1 MKLRPQG
8 LSFETLEA
16 RHVLAASPIITEFMA
31 SNDGALLDGYGA
43 ENDWVELYNPSDQ
56 SIDLQGFSLTDNP
69 DELDRWTF
77 PSVALAP
84 GQFLVV
90 FASGRDEVDPA
101 GNLHTNFSLSAGG
114 EYLALVSPQGT
125 VLSQYGTEDDNFPAQ
140 DSNASYGIGFSSE
153 TRQAINGGS
162 SASYLI
168 PTDGSVD
175 ASWMLPDF
183 DDTGWSAGTASLGYQ
198 ATTGPYSGLY
208 QTTLPVGTHSTY
220 VRIPFTVDSMEEV
233 AGTLRMKYDD
243 GFVAYLNGVEIIRKN
258 APTSVTYGSSA
269 TEFRPR
275 EAAIIE
281 QVFSINTEGLLELG
295 ENVLAI
301 HVLNSDASTIDD
313 LLLAPSLSLSKG
325 MPLSPERV
333 GSMIAPTPGAPN
345 TNINASDVNF
355 SRLGGAYTSPFALEL
370 TSAGPGE
377 VIRYTTNGSVPN
389 ENSPIYTAPIDIATT
404 VKIRARAFGP
414 HGEIG
419 KVRTEAFTAV
429 TASVGEFTSNL
440 PIIVLENFVSG
451 LPNREF
457 QDAHFAIYEVDPVTG
472 RSSLAVE
479 PTLTSLVGQHRR
491 GSSTYNQAKPNLRIE
506 FRDESG
512 NDKDVSLL
520 GLPEESDWILYAPY
534 SLDRSMLRNVVMYD
548 LSGQVAD
555 YAIRTRF
562 VEVYSNM
569 EDGILEPSDYL
580 GVYVLME
587 NIKRDDNRVAID
599 QLTPADN
606 EAPEITGGYI
616 IKVDRQDAEEDSSWD
631 STRGA
636 PGSLA
641 ILVHVDPAREEMTQA
656 QTDYIRN
663 YIKDFEAA
671 LYGANWLDP
680 DTGYAAYIDVDSWID
695 GHILRMFSKE
705 KDILLLS
712 EHYYKPRGGKLT
724 MGPAWDF
731 DRSSGSE
738 GAPQATADGWAPDSA
753 NSPYR
758 IQWGWFRKL
767 FEDPNFN
774 QKWIDR
780 WQELRGT
787 VYSDENFDS
796 IVLGHAAEITESQA
810 RNAARWPNMAS
821 NGGPYAAPDT
831 SGWAAEVSN
840 LANWL
845 KTRAAWIDA
854 QFVSPPLVQLDES
867 YSPVSALVTLEA
879 ATGQIYYT
887 LDGGD
892 PRASGGSLASG
903 ALLYTAPFEVPPGT
917 MINARSF
924 DATFI
929 ANPATAWSRLESDQS
944 DANNSYPLRIVEL
957 MYNPP
962 GSEDDTEYFELLN
975 TGTYTIELAGVRIT
989 EFSGGGFTFTSGSLA
1004 PGERIIAVKNHG
1016 AFAAAYPDVTNV
1028 ASGVFSGS
1036 LANEGELV
1044 GLLDPQGN
1052 VIQWFV
1058 YGDSNIPGWPE
1069 LPDGEGYSLE
1079 YVGPLN
1085 AGENPLNGS
1094 PEDPFDNPINWRAS
1108 LQEGGSPGAS
1118 GEPVVPESGD
1128 FDGDGDVDGRD
1139 FLAWQRGYGKTS
1151 ASKAD
1156 GDANNDQV
1164 VNQTD
1169 LAIWQTQYGTAPLAS
1184 VVDTQEPPFATS
1196 SAPTETTA
1204 SSLTDTNGVA
1214 FWLPIVPVAANSTNN
1229 EVEVLLPEY
1238 AEQPADAA
1246 LADFGSVNAKSVADF
1261 GDIAVCR
1268 GETADATDVDDALGE
1283 FATGLT
1289 RV

>member
-243 GFVAYLNGVEIIRKN
+243 GFVVYLNGVEIIRKN
-258 APTSVTYGSSA
+258 APTSVTYDSSA

-325 MPLSPERV
+325 TPLSPERV
-333 GSMIAPTPGAPN
+333 GSMITPTPGAPN
-345 TNINASDVNF
+345 TNVRAADVEF
-355 SRLGGAYTSPFALEL
+355 SHIGGVFTAPFALTL
-370 TSAGPGE
+370 TSTGLNE
-377 VIRYTTNGSVPN
+377 QIRYTLNGTEPN
-389 ENSPIYTAPIDIATT
+389 VNSSLYVGPISITASIQ
-404 VKIRARAFGP
+404 VRAKAFGAE
-414 HGEIG
+414 GQIG
-419 KVRTEAFTAV
+419 KVRTEAYTAV
-429 TASVGEFTSNL
+429 TTEWSDFSSNL
-440 PIIVLENFVSG
+440 PIIVLENFGTGVPG
-451 LPNREF
+451 REF
-457 QDAHFAIYEVDPVTG
+457 KNARIAVYDVDSSTG
-472 RSSLAVE
+472 RSSFNDAA
-479 PTLTSLVGQHRR
+479 TLTSLVGQHRR
-491 GSSTYNQAKPNLRIE
+491 GSSSYNQPKYNLRIE

-512 NDKDVSLL
+512 QDRDVDLL
-520 GLPEESDWILYAPY
+520 GMPAESDWILYAPLNY
-534 SLDRSMLRNVVMYD
+534 DRSMLRNAVMFD
-548 LSGQVAD
+548 LGGQFDD

-562 VEVYSNM
+562 VEVFANT
-569 EDGILEPSDYL
+569 DGGSLDANDYM

-587 NIKRDDNRVAID
+587 NIKSDENRVVID
-599 QLTPADN
+599 NLTPADVSEPN
-606 EAPEITGGYI
+606 ITGGYI
-616 IKVDRQDAEEDSSWD
+616 IKVDRADAEEDSSWD
-631 STRGA
+631 VRGT
-636 PGSLA
+636 PQPLSM
-641 ILVHVDPAREEMTQA
+641 LVHVDPERSEMTQA
-656 QTDYIRN
+656 QTDYIRG
-663 YIKDFEAA
+663 YISDFEAA
-671 LYGANWLDP
+671 LYGPNWLNP
-680 DTGYAAYIDVDSWID
+680 ETGYTAYLDVDSFID
-695 GHILRMFSKE
+695 HHLMRAFSRE
-705 KDILLLS
+705 KDSVSLS
-712 EHYYKPRGGKLT
+712 EHYYKPRDGKL
-724 MGPAWDF
+724 MAGPGWDF
-731 DRSSGSE
+731 DRSAASE
-738 GAPQATADGWAPDSA
+738 GALQLSAEGWQVTDGGVLKIF
-753 NSPYR
+753 N
-758 IQWGWFRKL
+758 WGWWGRL
-767 FEDPNFN
+767 FDDHNFT

-780 WQELRGT
+780 WQELRHT
-787 VYSDENFDS
+787 VFSDENLTAV
-796 IVLGHAAEITESQA
+796 VLNYAAEIDEAQV
-810 RNAARWPNMAS
+810 RNAARWPDYAP
-821 NGGPYAAPDT
+821 NGGQYADPELT
-831 SGWAAEVSN
+831 GWDAEVSHFI
-840 LANWL
+840 NWMHA
-845 KTRAAWIDA
+845 RAAWMDQQMVAPASIQYD
-854 QFVSPPLVQLDES
+854 VSSE
-867 YSPVSALVTLEA
+867 VTLYSDNPS
-879 ATGQIYYT
+879 ATLYYT
-887 LDGGD
+887 LDGSD
-892 PRASGGSLASG
+892 PRANGGGISPAAIVYTEPFIAPEG
-903 ALLYTAPFEVPPGT
+903 AL
-917 MINARSF
+917 INVRAYGVAISPLTR
-924 DATFI
+924 
-929 ANPATAWSRLESDQS
+929 WSRLETAAPSQDQT
-944 DANNSYPLRIVEL
+944 YPLRIVEL

-1139 FLAWQRGYGKTS
+1139 FLAWQRGFGSTN
-1151 ASKAD
+1151 ATKAQ

-1164 VNQTD
+1164 VNQAD
-1169 LAIWQTQYGTAPLAS
+1169 LAIWQTQYGTVALAS
-1184 VVDTQEPPFATS
+1184 VVDTQETPFATS

-1214 FWLPIVPVAANSTNN
+1214 FWLPAVPVAANSTNN

-1246 LADFGSVNAKSVADF
+1246 LADFGSLNAKSVADF